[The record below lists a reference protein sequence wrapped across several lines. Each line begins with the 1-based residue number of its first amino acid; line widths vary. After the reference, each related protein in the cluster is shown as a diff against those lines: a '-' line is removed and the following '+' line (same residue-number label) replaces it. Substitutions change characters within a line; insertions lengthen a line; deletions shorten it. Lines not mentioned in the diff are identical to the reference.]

1 MIRGMRYAQRCRDAA
16 FAIILGLV
24 SLHACAETPPKE
36 IRLGGPALGTAGKDY
51 WGWGLLGIAHAQGLF
66 QEEFKNDDVQFRF
79 VGLNTVP
86 MVGEAL
92 ASNQLDFAG
101 QGDLISLIGR
111 SAGVQTRYI
120 LPVSKFSNA
129 YLAVKPDSP
138 IQTIEDLKGKRVAYL
153 KGNYIHL
160 QVIRILAAHG
170 LTEKDVRQVSLDQ
183 ATANTAL
190 ATGDVDAV
198 FGGAELLLLRDNKV
212 ARILYTTRGNDTHA
226 TAQTGLIVR
235 DDFATR
241 YPETT
246 ARIVKV
252 LVRAAQWGSDPA
264 NKQAVYGPWWSF
276 RLQDT
281 IAEDTSDR
289 PWSERASPLFDP
301 FLVAQ
306 YHDTYRLAKE
316 LKLLRGKDFDLDGWM
331 DHSFLDRALK
341 DLHLEHAWVPL
352 DAKGVP
358 IEPPKGPA

>member
-1 MIRGMRYAQRCRDAA
+1 MKPRVLCAAHWRYVALAA
-16 FAIILGLV
+16 MLAWLSPVAG
-24 SLHACAETPPKE
+24 AETPPKE

-51 WGWGLLGIAHAQGLF
+51 WGWGLLGVAHARGLF
-66 QEEFKNDDVQFRF
+66 QEEFKHDDVTFRF

-101 QGDLISLIGR
+101 QGDLISMIGR
-111 SAGVQTRYI
+111 SAGLQTRYI
-120 LPVSKFSNA
+120 LPVSKLTNA
-129 YLAVKPDSP
+129 YLAVKPGSP

-170 LTEKDVRQVSLDQ
+170 LSERDVRQVSLDQ

-190 ATGDVDAV
+190 ATGDVDAT
-198 FGGAELLLLRDNKV
+198 FGGAELLLLRDSGA
-212 ARILYTTRGNDTHA
+212 ARILYSTRGTDIHA

-235 DDFATR
+235 DDFASR

-246 ARIVKV
+246 GRIVKV
-252 LVRAAQWGSDPA
+252 LVRAAQWASDPA
-264 NKQAVYGPWWSF
+264 HQQAVYGPWWSF
-276 RLQDT
+276 RLQDS
-281 IAEDTSDR
+281 IAEDTADR
-289 PWSERASPLFDP
+289 PWNQRASPLFDP

-306 YHDTYRLAKE
+306 YHDTYRLAKS

-331 DHSFLDRALK
+331 DHSFLDQALK
-341 DLHLEHAWVPL
+341 ELNLEHQWPVL
-352 DAKGVP
+352 DANG
-358 IEPPKGPA
+358 EPAAVPKGPA